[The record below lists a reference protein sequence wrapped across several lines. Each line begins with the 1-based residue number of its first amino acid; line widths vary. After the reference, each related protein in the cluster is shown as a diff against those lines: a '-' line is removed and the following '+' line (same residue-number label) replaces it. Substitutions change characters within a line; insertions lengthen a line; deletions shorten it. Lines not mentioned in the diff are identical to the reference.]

1 MSRRFA
7 LRAFVSHYADVIAG
21 SWRERPRAPRYQP
34 GHEIDFL
41 PAELELIERPSHPAA
56 RWTLWLGLG
65 LGVGITLLFI
75 FGKLDIVA
83 SSTGHLFPAGR
94 VKNVQAAVQGV
105 VAKLYVADGDRVRA
119 GDLLMSLDKTQSAN
133 DLEKLDQSMQALR
146 IAVAREKAAL
156 QGSDRV
162 AFNTTSGS
170 PSGELPMAS
179 AQLLHAELAEQRAKL
194 GNFDGEIAKRR
205 AEIEGVKATVRGLQ
219 ASLPLAEK
227 EEALFKELF
236 AQRLVTLPELT
247 EKQRMAITQSA
258 ELGRVSARLLELEA
272 EIASFESRRGA
283 TVAEFSRNQREAMV
297 GNTDKL
303 AQLQN
308 DRAKAVLR
316 HSLTDIRSPIAG
328 TVQQFNQRTLG
339 AVVQTG
345 QTMMVIV
352 PDESF
357 EVETLIDNKDIGFVS
372 AGQPVNIMLDAYPFS
387 RYGVLHGR
395 VRSIANDSVKPNRR
409 DSGFVVR
416 ITLLPDRF
424 NVDGKPV
431 VLTSGMSA
439 RVDIKTGRQSLGSY
453 FLKPLV
459 EAFSR
464 SLHER

>member
-7 LRAFVSHYADVIAG
+7 LKALLSHYADVIAE
-21 SWRERPRAPRYQP
+21 SWRDRPRAPRYQP

-56 RWTLWLGLG
+56 RWSLGLGLG
-65 LGVGITLLFI
+65 LGVGVVLLFI

-83 SSTGHLFPAGR
+83 SSTGQLFPAGR
-94 VKNVQAAVQGV
+94 VKNVQSALQGV
-105 VAKLYVADGDRVRA
+105 VAKLYVADGDRVRT
-119 GDLLMSLDKTQSAN
+119 GDLLMSLDQIQSAN

-146 IAVAREKAAL
+146 FAVARGKAAL
-156 QGSDRV
+156 QGRDLVVS
-162 AFNTTSGS
+162 NPTQGS
-170 PSGELPMAS
+170 PSSELPMAS

-194 GNFDGEIAKRR
+194 GNINGEIAKRR
-205 AEIEGVKATVRGLQ
+205 AEIQGVKATVRGLQ
-219 ASLPLAEK
+219 GSLPLAEK
-227 EEALFKELF
+227 EEALFKEMF
-236 AQRLVTLPELT
+236 AERLVTLPELT
-247 EKQRMAITQSA
+247 EKQRTAITQSA
-258 ELGRVSARLLELEA
+258 ELGRVSARLPELEA
-272 EIASFESRRGA
+272 EIAAFESRRSA
-283 TVAEFSRNQREAMV
+283 TVAEFSRIQREALV
-297 GNTDKL
+297 GNSDKL

-328 TVQQFNQRTLG
+328 TVQQFNQHTLG

-372 AGQPVNIMLDAYPFS
+372 SGQPVNIMLDAYPFS
-387 RYGVLHGR
+387 RFGVLHGR
-395 VRSIANDSVKPNRR
+395 VRSIANDAVKPNRR

-439 RVDIKTGRQSLGSY
+439 RVDIKTGRQSLGSF